1 MMLENASRKL
11 GRFINWSSL
20 ASPVDLVKQH
30 HPHPHQRQPFFT
42 TNTAFVQVN
51 QDDRMSCPQCPG
63 MIWISGIN
71 GAADMC
77 DLTTV

>member
-20 ASPVDLVKQH
+20 ASPADLAKQH
-30 HPHPHQRQPFFT
+30 HPHQRQPFFT

-51 QDDRMSCPQCPG
+51 LDGRMSSPG
-63 MIWISGIN
+63 INWISGIN
-71 GAADMC
+71 GAIDVC
-77 DLTTV
+77 DLTP